1 MQMLFAQGRSGGHQ
15 IIKPETLA
23 EMLRPQNADV
33 PLDFNFR
40 TGLGWALSGL
50 GSIDIKNAGP
60 VAHHS
65 GATLLFHSELIIL
78 PEHQLGVVVL
88 ANSFS
93 SAGAVNKAAIEVL
106 KLALE
111 AKAGIKQP
119 DEKKPAEFGSPSTPM
134 VLQAYE
140 GTYATIAGVA
150 KVTKKSDYL
159 QAEVMD
165 KSFRLVPRS
174 DGQFGLQY
182 RLLGIIP
189 ISLGEFDK
197 LGFSLVSVA
206 GHDVLKATLGGQ
218 ELLVGEKIKPTTIS
232 KAWRT
237 RTGEYELVNRGDD
250 IVAIEKPRLSY
261 DDGFLVLQF
270 TKPFFSN
277 VVSRVALTPVAD
289 DEAVIAGLGSGL
301 GDTIRVIMIDGKEGL
316 QYSGYQ
322 LRGKQNK
329 DAFCS
334 VCDHQAPRFLFLAP
348 KKPLHIVYTYCTI
361 SPP

>member
-1 MQMLFAQGRSGGHQ
+1 
-15 IIKPETLA
+15 
-23 EMLRPQNADV
+23 
-33 PLDFNFR
+33 
-40 TGLGWALSGL
+40 
-50 GSIDIKNAGP
+50 
-60 VAHHS
+60 
-65 GATLLFHSELIIL
+65 
-78 PEHQLGVVVL
+78 
-88 ANSFS
+88 
-93 SAGAVNKAAIEVL
+93 
-106 KLALE
+106 
-111 AKAGIKQP
+111 
-119 DEKKPAEFGSPSTPM
+119 
-134 VLQAYE
+134 
-140 GTYATIAGVA
+140 
-150 KVTKKSDYL
+150 
-159 QAEVMD
+159 MD

-322 LRGKQNK
+322 FKRKTK
-329 DAFCS
+329 
-334 VCDHQAPRFLFLAP
+334 
-348 KKPLHIVYTYCTI
+348 
-361 SPP
+361 